1 MSFSILLLRIFVHM
15 TLNRWL
21 WAVMVAFTQLTFSQ
35 EIQDNASPKKIAFP
49 SIANHAFSGGEWLKF
64 RIHYGIFNA
73 SYATIEVNETIWEGK
88 LVYHAKGVG
97 RTTGFAR
104 WFFKVDDY
112 YDSYFT
118 KGNIRPLFFIRN
130 INEGGY
136 KKHVTIRFYHE
147 NNKAFVDNKLQ
158 KMQGT
163 LDTEPNIQDLISCFY
178 YLRNAFDISEIK
190 KDDFVVVNLFFDES
204 NYAFKFKF
212 LGNEII
218 KTKFGFVKTFKFRP
232 YVQSG
237 RVFRSNESITLW
249 VSSDKNRIPL
259 RLQATLRVGNITA
272 DLDEFKGLKNPFE
285 IVVKN

>member
-1 MSFSILLLRIFVHM
+1 MLLRIFAHM
-15 TLNRWL
+15 MLNRWL
-21 WAVMVAFTQLTFSQ
+21 WVVALLFLQLTFAQ
-35 EIQDNASPKKIAFP
+35 EIQNNSSPQQIAFP
-49 SIANHAFSGGEWLKF
+49 DYSNDAFKGGEWFKF

-73 SYATIEVNETIWEGK
+73 SYATIEVNETMWEGK
-88 LVYHAKGVG
+88 PVFHAKGIG
-97 RTTGFAR
+97 RTTGLAR

-118 KGNIRPLFFIRN
+118 KDDIRPLFFTRN

-136 KKHVTIRFYHE
+136 KKHVEIRFDHDQK
-147 NNKAFVDNKLQ
+147 KAFVDDKLRS
-158 KMQGT
+158 KQGT
-163 LDTEPNIQDLISCFY
+163 FDTNANVQDLISCFY

-190 KDDFVVVNLFFDES
+190 KDEFVVVNLFFDES

-212 LGNEII
+212 LGTETI
-218 KTKFGFVKTFKFRP
+218 KTKFGYVKTLKFRP

-249 VSSDKNRIPL
+249 VSNDKNRTPL
-259 RLQATLRVGNITA
+259 RLQAALRVGSITA

-285 IVVKN
+285 IVVEN

>member
-1 MSFSILLLRIFVHM
+1 MLLRTFAHM
-15 TLNRWL
+15 ALNRWL
-21 WAVMVAFTQLTFSQ
+21 WIVVVAFSQLIFSQ
-35 EIQDNASPKKIAFP
+35 DILDVSDTHNTNSLSAQNAAFK
-49 SIANHAFSGGEWLKF
+49 GGEWFKF

-73 SYATIEVNETIWEGK
+73 SYATIEVNETNWEGK
-88 LVYHAKGVG
+88 SVFHAKGVG
-97 RTTGFAR
+97 KTTGLAR

-118 KGNIRPLFFIRN
+118 KDAVRPLFFIRN

-136 KKHVTIRFYHE
+136 KKHVTIRFDHDK
-147 NNKAFVDNKLQ
+147 NKAFVDDKLKNK
-158 KMQGT
+158 QGT
-163 LDTEPNIQDLISCFY
+163 FDTNPNIQDLISCFY
-178 YLRNAFDISEIK
+178 YLRNEFDITEIK
-190 KDDFVVVNLFFDES
+190 KDEFVVVNLFFDES

-212 LGNEII
+212 LGVETI
-218 KTKFGFVKTFKFRP
+218 KTKFGHVKTLKFRP

-249 VSSDKNRIPL
+249 VSNDHNRIPL
-259 RLQATLRVGNITA
+259 RLQATLRVGSITA

>member
-1 MSFSILLLRIFVHM
+1 MLLRTFALM

-21 WAVMVAFTQLTFSQ
+21 WIVVVAFSQLIFSQ
-35 EIQDNASPKKIAFP
+35 EIQDNSSPQKIDSFSAENDAFQ
-49 SIANHAFSGGEWLKF
+49 GGEWFKF

-73 SYATIEVNETIWEGK
+73 SYATIEVDETIWEGK
-88 LVYHAKGVG
+88 PVFHAKGIG

-112 YDSYFT
+112 YDSYFA
-118 KGNIRPLFFIRN
+118 KDAVRPLFFIRN

-136 KKHVTIRFYHE
+136 KKHVTIRFDQDE
-147 NNKAFVDNKLQ
+147 NKALVDDKLKNK
-158 KMQGT
+158 QGAF
-163 LDTEPNIQDLISCFY
+163 DTESNIQDLISCFY
-178 YLRNAFDISEIK
+178 YLRNEFDISKIK
-190 KDDFVVVNLFFDES
+190 KNEFVVVNLFFDES

-212 LGNEII
+212 LGTETI
-218 KTKFGFVKTFKFRP
+218 KTKFGDVKTLKFRP

-249 VSSDKNRIPL
+249 VSNDKNRIPL
-259 RLQATLRVGNITA
+259 RLQATLRVGSITA

>member
-1 MSFSILLLRIFVHM
+1 MLLRTFAHM

-21 WAVMVAFTQLTFSQ
+21 WVVALVFSQLT
-35 EIQDNASPKKIAFP
+35 IAQKTPNNSSLQQITPPP
-49 SIANHAFSGGEWLKF
+49 SFNDAFKGGEWFKF

-73 SYATIEVNETIWEGK
+73 SYATIEVNETMWEGK
-88 LVYHAKGVG
+88 PVFHAKGIG
-97 RTTGFAR
+97 RTTGLAR

-118 KGNIRPLFFIRN
+118 KDGVRPLFFIRN

-136 KKHVTIRFYHE
+136 KKHVTIRFDHDK
-147 NNKAFVDNKLQ
+147 NKAFVDDKLQ
-158 KMQGT
+158 SKQGT
-163 LDTEPNIQDLISCFY
+163 FDTSSNIQDLISCFY
-178 YLRNAFDISEIK
+178 YLRNEFDISALK
-190 KDDFVVVNLFFDES
+190 KDEFTVVNLFFDES

-212 LGNEII
+212 LGAETI
-218 KTKFGFVKTFKFRP
+218 KTKFGRVRTLKFRP

-249 VSSDKNRIPL
+249 VSNDKNKIPL
-259 RLQATLRVGNITA
+259 RLQAALRVGSITA

-285 IVVKN
+285 IVVEN